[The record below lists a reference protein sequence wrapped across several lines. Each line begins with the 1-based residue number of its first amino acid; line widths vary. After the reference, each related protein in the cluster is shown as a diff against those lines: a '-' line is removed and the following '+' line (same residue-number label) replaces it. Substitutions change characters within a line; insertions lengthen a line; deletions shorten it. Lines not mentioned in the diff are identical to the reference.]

1 MFYDEA
7 ELRAKVD
14 ESMERVRVD
23 YNEHLT
29 TETGKDLFW
38 AMQKLEKLPRNLKLI
53 ELINTIYKA
62 PKDAEGDIE

>member
-1 MFYDEA
+1 MRSNNKEMIARGAKLIYDKNLE
-7 ELRAKVD
+7 
-14 ESMERVRVD
+14 
-23 YNEHLT
+23 
-29 TETGKDLFW
+29 TEEGKELFW